1 MNIACAN
8 MNMARQMM
16 NNACASMNM
25 AAQSINNL
33 VATMLQG
40 EMGAP
45 AQAAQFQTNQ
55 GGNN

>member
-45 AQAAQFQTNQ
+45 RTSCPLPDKS
-55 GGNN
+55 GR